1 MVEGINMTSVYGLP
15 IIYQKFG
22 ERKTTGLVFMIY
34 QLFTQLKILFDMY
47 LFVLV
52 GGWGGG
58 GLGVAFTRL
67 VTFWI
72 TEVKIFFHNC
82 CSICIFNLFMYIYL
96 LVLVKSE
103 YKHTEKSYRSF
114 YQYWTQSELD
124 RIGSLSS
131 ILNKWI
137 RMGLFFPLLVQIIRR
152 KSQLAVFI
160 RIHFQTLQFWY
171 ALRLSS
177 AKVGSSTI
185 YTT

>member
-1 MVEGINMTSVYGLP
+1 
-15 IIYQKFG
+15 
-22 ERKTTGLVFMIY
+22 MICIC
-34 QLFTQLKILFDMY
+34 LF
-47 LFVLV
+47 
-52 GGWGGG
+52 WWAGG
-58 GLGVAFTRL
+58 GLGVAFTHL

-72 TEVKIFFHNC
+72 TNVKIFFQNC

-124 RIGSLSS
+124 WNESLS

-177 AKVGSSTI
+177 AKVGSSAI

>member
-1 MVEGINMTSVYGLP
+1 MTSVYGLP

-34 QLFTQLKILFDMY
+34 QLFTLLKILFDMY

-52 GGWGGG
+52 GGWGAWCCLYPFGYF
-58 GLGVAFTRL
+58 LNYWSKDF
-67 VTFWI
+67 
-72 TEVKIFFHNC
+72 FFHNC

-96 LVLVKSE
+96 KSE

-124 RIGSLSS
+124 WNESLS

>member
-1 MVEGINMTSVYGLP
+1 
-15 IIYQKFG
+15 
-22 ERKTTGLVFMIY
+22 MIY
-34 QLFTQLKILFDMY
+34 QIFTLLKILFDMY

-52 GGWGGG
+52 GGWGV
-58 GLGVAFTRL
+58 GVAFTHL

-124 RIGSLSS
+124 WNESLS